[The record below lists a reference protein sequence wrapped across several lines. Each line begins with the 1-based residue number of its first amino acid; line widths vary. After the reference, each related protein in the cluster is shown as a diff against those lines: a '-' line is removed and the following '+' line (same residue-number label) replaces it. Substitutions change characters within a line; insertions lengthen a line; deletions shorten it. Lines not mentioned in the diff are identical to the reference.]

1 MSAPLD
7 SPNSVAKEFSSPS
20 MHGAT
25 PSHTSTIVDDSTIV
39 DKPAPKKKDARFWF
53 VFVALCFCCFL
64 SALDLTAV
72 STALPSIA
80 ADFESSDFSWVG
92 SAYALTSTALIPWT
106 GGLAAIFGRRPVMVA
121 ALVLFALGSALTGA
135 GQNMAMVIA
144 GRSVQGIGG
153 GAILTMTEII
163 VCDLVPLNE
172 RGAYFGIIGA
182 VWALASAIGP
192 PIGGALASAGA
203 WRWLFYLNLP
213 LTGLALA
220 LVMVCLNVKSP
231 KTTLKEKLALMDY
244 ANVIFV
250 ASSTATIL
258 GLTWGGT
265 TYSWSSFRVLV
276 PLILGIVGMIAFVL
290 VERSFVKHPT
300 VPFDI
305 LRHRNSWIGFLTTF
319 LHSVCV
325 MALMYFLPTYFQMRG
340 DSAIQSGVKLFPLSF
355 TVAPLAIAVGISVT
369 VTGHYWVQN
378 LVGWLFAIVGYGLL
392 TLLKADSSRNMW
404 AGFTVIIGMGLGM
417 LYAATNFPVL
427 APLKPSQQP
436 HAVRRIISSLPAA
449 RADLAALPQITF
461 FGFVRS
467 FGQVF
472 GIAIGSTIFSN
483 ELTKNL
489 PEEFASQFGEMTGDI
504 AYALIPQIKTLAEPL
519 RSDVQAAFADS
530 LRTIWQVL
538 IGVAGLGLVVS
549 VFMQSLP
556 LTTEMDEENWGL
568 KEKEKKAGG
577 EKGREEEKVGA

>member
-1 MSAPLD
+1 MSAPLN
-7 SPNSVAKEFSSPS
+7 SPNSLLKDSPAPS
-20 MHGAT
+20 VHST
-25 PSHTSTIVDDSTIV
+25 PSHTTTVV
-39 DKPAPKKKDARFWF
+39 DKTAPKKKDAQFWF
-53 VFVALCFCCFL
+53 VFIALCAACFL
-64 SALDLTAV
+64 SAIDLTAV

-80 ADFESSDFSWVG
+80 ADFESPDFSWVG
-92 SAYALTSTALIPWT
+92 SAYALSSTALIPWT
-106 GGLAAIFGRRPVMVA
+106 GGLAAIFGRRPVMVT
-121 ALVLFALGSALTGA
+121 ALLLFALGSVLTGA
-135 GQNMAMVIA
+135 AQNMAMVIA

-192 PIGGALASAGA
+192 PIGGGLASAHA
-203 WRWLFYLNLP
+203 WRWLFYRAPFTLGLRYRTLTMQAPAVNLP
-213 LTGLALA
+213 LTGVALA
-220 LVMVCLNVKSP
+220 LVIGFLNVKSP
-231 KTTLKEKLALMDY
+231 QTTLKEKLEQMDY
-244 ANVIFV
+244 ANLIFV
-250 ASSTATIL
+250 ASATATIL
-258 GLTWGGT
+258 GLTWGGS

-276 PLILGIVGMIAFVL
+276 PLIVGIVGMIAFVV
-290 VERSFVKHPT
+290 VERSYVKHPT

-305 LRHRNSWIGFLTTF
+305 LRHRNSWIGYTATF

-325 MALMYFLPTYFQMRG
+325 MALLYFLPTYFQMRG

-355 TVAPLAIAVGISVT
+355 TIAPLAIAVGISVT

-378 LVGWLFAIVGYGLL
+378 LTGWLFAVVGFGLL

-404 AGFTVIIGMGLGM
+404 AGFTVIIGMGVGM
-417 LYAATNFPVL
+417 LYAATNFPIL

-436 HAVRRIISSLPAA
+436 HA
-449 RADLAALPQITF
+449 ITF

-483 ELTKNL
+483 ELTKKL
-489 PEEFASQFGEMTGDI
+489 PAEFASQFGDMTGDV
-504 AYALIPQIKTLAEPL
+504 AYALIPQIKNLAEPL
-519 RSDVQAAFADS
+519 RSEVQTAFADS

-538 IGVAGLGLVVS
+538 IGIAGLGFIISL
-549 VFMQSLP
+549 FMKSLP
-556 LTTEMDEENWGL
+556 LTAETDEEHWGL
-568 KEKEKKAGG
+568 KEKEKQAGG
-577 EKGREEEKVGA
+577 ARGREEEKVGA

>member
-172 RGAYFGIIGA
+172 RGAYFGII
-182 VWALASAIGP
+182 
-192 PIGGALASAGA
+192 GA

-436 HAVRRIISSLPAA
+436 HA
-449 RADLAALPQITF
+449 ITF